1 MENEATR
8 EKEEADKRQQAEEL
22 KKAQARIGTGPQGGT
37 GGSFRPGDGIKA
49 ELLEIERDG
58 DRRYGARLTLI
69 CALLIATSEAPV
81 KWPFWCGLL
90 LAWLLDTAAPK
101 AANRKNRKEQR

>member
-58 DRRYGARLTLI
+58 DRRYG
-69 CALLIATSEAPV
+69 IATSEAPV